1 MHDKILLKISFKK
14 KGKTNIAFPFVA
26 DQILTAPL
34 ICPCGA

>member
-1 MHDKILLKISFKK
+1 MLLKISFKK
-14 KGKTNIAFPFVA
+14 KGRTNSALPFVA